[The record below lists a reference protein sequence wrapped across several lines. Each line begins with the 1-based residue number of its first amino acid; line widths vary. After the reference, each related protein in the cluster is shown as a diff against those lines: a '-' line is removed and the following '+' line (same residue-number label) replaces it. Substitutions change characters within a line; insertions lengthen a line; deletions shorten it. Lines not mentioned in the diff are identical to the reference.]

1 MWPIII
7 ACRGASG
14 CNPTQAGAWSGQPT
28 VGGRPP
34 AQVLCSGQCKIS
46 YLICSYQF
54 SDLCV
59 QFASTIVK
67 MDSWKSPLLPLR
79 FYPLPLGGK
88 RYPKLR
94 SIASAASASPAQV
107 KEVDPNPQPRDKSGE
122 IKPKSYLSRSWS
134 FQAVRRNR
142 YRRSKVQQIFSW

>member
-1 MWPIII
+1 M
-7 ACRGASG
+7 G
-14 CNPTQAGAWSGQPT
+14 

-34 AQVLCSGQCKIS
+34 AQVLCS
-46 YLICSYQF
+46 
-54 SDLCV
+54 DLFLHFV
-59 QFASTIVK
+59 STIVK
-67 MDSWKSPLLPLR
+67 MDPWKSPLLPLR
-79 FYPLPLGGK
+79 FYPLPLGGE

-107 KEVDPNPQPRDKSGE
+107 KEVDPNPQPRDKTGE

-142 YRRSKVQQIFSW
+142 

>member
-1 MWPIII
+1 
-7 ACRGASG
+7 
-14 CNPTQAGAWSGQPT
+14 
-28 VGGRPP
+28 
-34 AQVLCSGQCKIS
+34 
-46 YLICSYQF
+46 
-54 SDLCV
+54 
-59 QFASTIVK
+59 

-107 KEVDPNPQPRDKSGE
+107 KEVDPNPQPQHKSGE

-142 YRRSKVQQIFSW
+142 YRRSKVQQIFELVISNNCLKRYSRTYGYKNDVKGFWALYFLNKRSLSLKNLR